1 MRIFFR
7 KEISLLLFL
16 TFIFFLSGC
25 CSVTFWQE
33 SGKEVF
39 DIQEAKIVKTADG
52 TIALTR
58 KGMKKNYPLPFFLYR
73 VKREE
78 ASVIRYF
85 HAKDAAKYSPKFH
98 ESFFFRVEATGKS
111 VFRKNPSG
119 VYHFNAPYGNEFLVI
134 SPSDLE
140 KFRKAPLAESIGVGG
155 IPEWEKLFI
164 VTKIDFEPVSGKGR
178 IYGFKDYLISPDIKS
193 TAKDIDHYTVTLWR
207 IFGLPLPVAVDIV
220 TFPVQII
227 LMALSVGLRC

>member
-1 MRIFFR
+1 MGILFR
-7 KEISLLLFL
+7 KISLLLFL
-16 TFIFFLSGC
+16 PFIFFLSGC
-25 CSVTFWQE
+25 FSVIFWEE

-58 KGMKKNYPLPFFLYR
+58 KGMKKSYPLPFFLYH
-73 VKREE
+73 VKKEP
-78 ASVIRYF
+78 ASVIQYF

-98 ESFFFRVEATGKS
+98 KSFFFRVEVAGKS

-119 VYHFNAPYGNEFLVI
+119 VYRFTAPYGNEFLVI

-140 KFRKAPLAESIGVGG
+140 KFRKAPIAIGFAGNLLIG
-155 IPEWEKLFI
+155 NLFI

-178 IYGFKDYLISPDIKS
+178 ICGFNDYLVLPDS
-193 TAKDIDHYTVTLWR
+193 EVTAKDMDHYTVTLWR

-220 TFPVQII
+220 TFPVQFI
-227 LMALSVGLRC
+227 LTALSVGLRG

>member
-39 DIQEAKIVKTADG
+39 DIQEAKIVKAEDG
-52 TIALTR
+52 TVTLTR
-58 KGMKKNYPLPFFLYR
+58 KGIKKRYPLPFFFYH
-73 VKREE
+73 VKRE
-78 ASVIRYF
+78 SVSETQYF

-98 ESFFFRVEATGKS
+98 KSFFFRVEATGKS

-119 VYHFNAPYGNEFLVI
+119 VYHFTAPYGNKALVI

-140 KFRKAPLAESIGVGG
+140 KFRKAPLAERFWGN
-155 IPEWEKLFI
+155 LFI
-164 VTKIDFEPVSGKGR
+164 VTKIDFDPVSGKGR
-178 IYGFKDYLISPDIKS
+178 ICGFNDYLVLPDS
-193 TAKDIDHYTVTLWR
+193 EVTAKDMDHYTVTLWR

-220 TFPVQII
+220 TFPVQFI

>member
-7 KEISLLLFL
+7 KEISLLLFI

-52 TIALTR
+52 TIALSR
-58 KGMKKNYPLPFFLYR
+58 KGMKKSYPLPFFLYR

-78 ASVIRYF
+78 ASVTQYF

-98 ESFFFRVEATGKS
+98 KSFFFRVEATGKS

-119 VYHFNAPYGNEFLVI
+119 VYHFDAPYGNEALVI

-140 KFRKAPLAESIGVGG
+140 KFRKAPLAESVVTL
-155 IPEWEKLFI
+155 PEFGHLFI
-164 VTKIDFEPVSGKGR
+164 VTKIDFDPVSGKGR
-178 IYGFKDYLISPDIKS
+178 IYGFIDYLVSPDRKAA
-193 TAKDIDHYTVTLWR
+193 AKDIDHYTVTLWR

-220 TFPVQII
+220 TFPVQFI
-227 LMALSVGLRC
+227 LMALSMGLRC

>member
-7 KEISLLLFL
+7 KEIFLLLFL

-52 TIALTR
+52 TITLTR
-58 KGMKKNYPLPFFLYR
+58 KGMKKRYPLPFFFYH
-73 VKREE
+73 VKRE
-78 ASVIRYF
+78 SVSETQYF

-98 ESFFFRVEATGKS
+98 KSFFFHVEPGRKS
-111 VFRKNPSG
+111 VFTRKPSG
-119 VYHFNAPYGNEFLVI
+119 AYNFHTYYNGKFPI

-140 KFRKAPLAESIGVGG
+140 IFKKAPLAERDD
-155 IPEWEKLFI
+155 PWTHLFI
-164 VTKIDFEPVSGKGR
+164 VTKIDFDPISGNGR
-178 IYGFKDYLISPDIKS
+178 IYGFKDYLISPDSKS

-220 TFPVQII
+220 TLPVQFI
-227 LMALSVGLRC
+227 LMFFWAGSRC

>member
-52 TIALTR
+52 TIALSR
-58 KGMKKNYPLPFFLYR
+58 KGIKKRYPLPFFFYH
-73 VKREE
+73 VKRE
-78 ASVIRYF
+78 SVSETQHF

-98 ESFFFRVEATGKS
+98 KSFFFRVEATGKS

-119 VYHFNAPYGNEFLVI
+119 VYHFDAPYGNEFLVI

-140 KFRKAPLAESIGVGG
+140 KFRKAPLAERFWGN
-155 IPEWEKLFI
+155 LFI

-178 IYGFKDYLISPDIKS
+178 IYGFKDYLVFPDRKAA
-193 TAKDIDHYTVTLWR
+193 AKDIDHYTVTLWR

-220 TFPVQII
+220 TFPVQFI
-227 LMALSVGLRC
+227 LMALSMGLRC

>member
-1 MRIFFR
+1 MRFLIKNFL
-7 KEISLLLFL
+7 SLLLFL
-16 TFIFFLSGC
+16 LFVFFLSGC

-58 KGMKKNYPLPFFLYR
+58 KGVKKSYPLPFFLYH
-73 VKREE
+73 VKRKE

-98 ESFFFRVEATGKS
+98 KSFFFRVEEGRKS

-119 VYHFNAPYGNEFLVI
+119 VYHFDARYGNEVLVI

-140 KFRKAPLAESIGVGG
+140 KFRKAPLAESVVTL
-155 IPEWEKLFI
+155 PEFGNLFI

-178 IYGFKDYLISPDIKS
+178 IYGFIDYLVSPDRKS

-220 TFPVQII
+220 TFPVQFI
-227 LMALSVGLRC
+227 LMALSMGLRC